1 MRDVTIVK
9 RYAEALFEVA
19 ENRDIV
25 ETVRAELHT
34 AKQVAQNDAA
44 FLRFLSEPKIGLD
57 KKKALIETSFAA
69 GSIEVRNTLKL
80 LLDAGRISSIPQVAD
95 AFQTLYDEKQGT
107 ARATVYS
114 VRELSE
120 AERQSVAETF
130 AKKLGKQ
137 AVSIDNKI
145 DPTLLGGLK
154 VRIGNTIYDSSI
166 KTKLTRIERNLVN
179 VSK

>member
-19 ENRDIV
+19 VNRDIV
-25 ETVRAELHT
+25 ESVRSELHT

-44 FLRFLSEPKIGLD
+44 FVRFLSEPKIGLD
-57 KKKALIETSFAA
+57 KKKTLIETSFAA

-80 LLDAGRISSIPQVAD
+80 LLDAGRIDSIPQVAD
-95 AFQTLYDEKQGT
+95 SFQALYDESQGT
-107 ARATVYS
+107 AQATVYS
-114 VRELSE
+114 VRALSE
-120 AERQSVAETF
+120 TEKQTVAETF
-130 AKKLGKQ
+130 AQKLGKK
-137 AVSIDNKI
+137 AVSIDNKV

-154 VRIGNTIYDSSI
+154 VRIGNTIYDSTI
-166 KTKLTRIERNLVN
+166 KNKLTRIERNLVN

>member
-95 AFQTLYDEKQGT
+95 AFQAMFDDKQGT
-107 ARATVYS
+107 VQATVYS
-114 VRELSE
+114 VRELSD
-120 AERQSVAETF
+120 AERQTVAETF

-145 DPTLLGGLK
+145 DPTLQGGLK

-166 KTKLTRIERNLVN
+166 KNKLTRIERNLVN

>member
-95 AFQTLYDEKQGT
+95 AFQTMFDEKQGI
-107 ARATVYS
+107 AQATVYS
-114 VRELSE
+114 VRELSD
-120 AERQSVAETF
+120 AERQTVAETF
-130 AKKLGKQ
+130 AKRLGKR

-166 KTKLTRIERNLVN
+166 KNKLSRIERNLVN

>member
-44 FLRFLSEPKIGLD
+44 FLRYLSEPKVSLD

-69 GSIEVRNTLKL
+69 ASIETRNTLKL
-80 LLDAGRISSIPQVAD
+80 LLDAGRIGSIPQMAD
-95 AFQTLYDEKQGT
+95 VFQALHDEKQGT
-107 ARATVYS
+107 VQATVYS
-114 VRELSE
+114 VRELSV
-120 AERQSVAETF
+120 AERQTVADTF
-130 AKKLGKQ
+130 SKKLGIQ
-137 AVSIDNKI
+137 AVSIDNKV

-154 VRIGNTIYDSSI
+154 VRIGNTVYDSSI
-166 KTKLTRIERNLVN
+166 KNQLTRIERNLVN

>member
-25 ETVRAELHT
+25 EIVKAELHT

-44 FLRFLSEPKIGLD
+44 FLRYLSEPKISLD

-69 GSIEVRNTLKL
+69 GSIEIRNTLKL

-95 AFQTLYDEKQGT
+95 VFQTLYDEKQGT
-107 ARATVYS
+107 AQATVYS
-114 VRELSE
+114 VRALSE
-120 AERQSVAETF
+120 AEKKTVAATF
-130 AKKLGKQ
+130 AKKLDKK

-166 KTKLTRIERNLVN
+166 KNQLTRIERNLVN

>member
-19 ENRDIV
+19 ENRDIA
-25 ETVRAELHT
+25 ESVRTELHT

-44 FLRFLSEPKIGLD
+44 FLRYLSEPKISLD
-57 KKKALIETSFAA
+57 KKKALIESSFASA
-69 GSIEVRNTLKL
+69 SIEIRNTLKL

-95 AFQTLYDEKQGT
+95 AYEALYEEKQGT
-107 ARATVYS
+107 VQATVHS

-120 AERQSVAETF
+120 EERRTVAETF
-130 AKKLGKQ
+130 AKKLGKKT
-137 AVSIDNKI
+137 VSIDNKI
-145 DPTLLGGLK
+145 DPALLGGLK

-166 KTKLTRIERNLVN
+166 KNKLTRIERNLVN

>member
-95 AFQTLYDEKQGT
+95 AFQTLFDEKQGT
-107 ARATVYS
+107 AQAIVYS

-120 AERQSVAETF
+120 AERQTVAETF

-166 KTKLTRIERNLVN
+166 KNKLNRIERNLVN

>member
-107 ARATVYS
+107 AQATVYS